1 MSIPSRITLSHIANV
16 IRTSSQTSRVPMGR
30 WATTRSKEQ
39 TALVVDY
46 SNQDHCGTCSHYINT
61 KLLKNKEMNN
71 NNNIF
76 DIEYTY
82 MVSNTPN

>member
-16 IRTSSQTSRVPMGR
+16 IRTSSQINKVPMGR

-61 KLLKNKEMNN
+61 KLTKNKEMD
-71 NNNIF
+71 NNIF